1 MAQRKKKQVDNPKSF
16 VEGLRQVIQDLLV
29 PELKAIQVTLQH
41 HGELIQNL
49 QRQMETMQRQNDE
62 RFAALQQQ
70 MDKRFAALQGQM
82 DERFADVQR
91 QMDERFTALQQ
102 QMDERFAALQQQIV
116 AFQQQTAE
124 EFSKVWQAITELLE
138 AQRHTQM
145 GLQRVLDRL
154 DVTEMIK
161 ETQTRQKVVEAQT
174 EQLRE
179 EVAHL
184 RRLLEMA
191 MQQRGIQPTTP

>member
-1 MAQRKKKQVDNPKSF
+1 MAQRKKKEQVDNPKSF

-62 RFAALQQQ
+62 RFAALQ
-70 MDKRFAALQGQM
+70 RQM
-82 DERFADVQR
+82 DERFVTVQR

-102 QMDERFAALQQQIV
+102 QMDKRFAAVQQQIV

-124 EFSKVWQAITELLE
+124 EFSKVWQAIKELLE

-161 ETQTRQKVVEAQT
+161 ETQARQKVVEAQT

>member
-1 MAQRKKKQVDNPKSF
+1 MARQKGEEKHSDNPRSF

-41 HGELIQNL
+41 HGELIQGL
-49 QRQMETMQRQNDE
+49 QRQMEAMQRQNDE
-62 RFAALQQQ
+62 RF
-70 MDKRFAALQGQM
+70 
-82 DERFADVQR
+82 
-91 QMDERFTALQQ
+91 TALQK
-102 QMDERFAALQQQIV
+102 QMDERFAAMQQQIL

-124 EFSKVWQAITELLE
+124 EFSKVWQSITELLE
-138 AQRHTQM
+138 GQRHTQM
-145 GLQRVLDRL
+145 VLQRVLDRL
-154 DVTEMIK
+154 DVVEMIK

-184 RRLLEMA
+184 RRLLEMS

>member
-1 MAQRKKKQVDNPKSF
+1 MAQRKKKEQVDNPKSF

-62 RFAALQQQ
+62 RFAALQ
-70 MDKRFAALQGQM
+70 
-82 DERFADVQR
+82 R

-102 QMDERFAALQQQIV
+102 QMDKRFAAVQQQIV

>member
-1 MAQRKKKQVDNPKSF
+1 MAQRKKKEQVDNPKSF

-62 RFAALQQQ
+62 RFAALQ
-70 MDKRFAALQGQM
+70 RQM
-82 DERFADVQR
+82 DERFVTVQR

-102 QMDERFAALQQQIV
+102 QMDKRFAAVQQQIV